1 MAKLN
6 GILKIEGTLQDMTFY
21 KSQDGHL
28 VRTKGGVSGDRI
40 ANDPAFVRTKEN
52 GAEIGASAS
61 AGKFLRDAFRNM
73 VETSADNR
81 VTSRLTQVMTQLKNL
96 DTISVRGERSV
107 DKGIATSEGK
117 ALLKDFNFNINAILR
132 SILYKPYSVIT
143 ATGVTTNTNLIPA
156 TDISEPSGATHV
168 RIKGAF
174 GVVDFDLGTSEVFYT
189 NVVTLPVNN
198 TSTTISLTPTAV
210 PTAAG
215 TKIYLLLIEFFQE
228 VNGTLYSLNNGA
240 YNALAIIDVV

>member
-52 GAEIGASAS
+52 GAEFGASAS
-61 AGKFLRDAFRNM
+61 AGKLLRDAFRNM

-96 DTISVRGERSV
+96 DTTSGRGQRSV
-107 DKGIATSEGK
+107 DIGVATAEGK
-117 ALLKDFNFNINAILR
+117 ALLKNFNFNINAILG
-132 SILYKPYSVIT
+132 SILYKPYSVVS
-143 ATGVTTNTNLIPA
+143 ATGVISIDNLIA
-156 TDISEPSGATHV
+156 ANDISEPSGATHV
-168 RIKGAF
+168 RIRGAF
-174 GVVDFDLGTSEVFYT
+174 GIVDFDLGTSEVFYT
-189 NVVTLPVNN
+189 NVETLPVDN
-198 TSTTISLTPTAV
+198 TSTMISLTPTAV
-210 PTAAG
+210 PAG
-215 TKIYLLLIEFFQE
+215 TGTKLYLLQIEFFQE
-228 VNGTLYSLNNGA
+228 VNSILYPLNNGA
-240 YNALAIIDVV
+240 YNALSIIDVV